1 MAEKAAQGC
10 PDVPTQPT
18 LPGYGHPGD
27 AHASKIV
34 KADEDYTTIAED
46 LIKQLWK
53 DSTSK
58 QINNRTQINNL
69 AFAQVILLR
78 IIGSSARGY
87 NIVYETGNSF
97 ADLCSQCQKECKD
110 ALCRYPLSPLA
121 DKTSSDVCKGCS
133 KDLKDDF
140 RLTALHMHNY
150 YRRLLASGW
159 AKDKQIKYAKPAKT
173 MNQLAMKEWW
183 GPLESTGLGD
193 NLEYTAEMQGGTLK
207 YVPNIIHDKS
217 TQIGCAAKTCTKQG
231 ITLIDCRYNTTVG
244 VGDTIYEVG
253 ETPCNPCPAGTA
265 CSKLGGVCGAPST
278 A

>member
-1 MAEKAAQGC
+1 MLAAIR
-10 PDVPTQPT
+10 T
-18 LPGYGHPGD
+18 LLLLPPPY
-27 AHASKIV
+27 ASLKS
-34 KADEDYTTIAED
+34 
-46 LIKQLWK
+46 Q
-53 DSTSK
+53 
-58 QINNRTQINNL
+58 
-69 AFAQVILLR
+69 FQV
-78 IIGSSARGY
+78 
-87 NIVYETGNSF
+87 
-97 ADLCSQCQKECKD
+97 
-110 ALCRYPLSPLA
+110 A

-173 MNQLAMKEWW
+173 MNQLVYVKPLEDAALKYVSNCDRTAPENNFPAGESFWRGSSGSHKLTHVEAVQQAMKEWW

>member
-1 MAEKAAQGC
+1 MGVVNYWARTVGQRCCKWNGGPSAGVEQASDSKTDHMLKSIGFRSREPA
-10 PDVPTQPT
+10 
-18 LPGYGHPGD
+18 GHCVGD
-27 AHASKIV
+27 MKSV
-34 KADEDYTTIAED
+34 
-46 LIKQLWK
+46 
-53 DSTSK
+53 
-58 QINNRTQINNL
+58 
-69 AFAQVILLR
+69 
-78 IIGSSARGY
+78 
-87 NIVYETGNSF
+87 
-97 ADLCSQCQKECKD
+97 
-110 ALCRYPLSPLA
+110 A

-173 MNQLAMKEWW
+173 MNQLVYVKPLEDAALKYVSNCDRTAPENNFPAGESFWRGSSGSHKLTHVEAVQQAMKEWW